1 VSYNSKNRVV
11 LSYDKRTYMRCKLE
25 KHLQYFQKN
34 SVEQTLFQG
43 LNGVIQ

>member
-1 VSYNSKNRVV
+1 
-11 LSYDKRTYMRCKLE
+11 MRCKLE

-43 LNGVIQ
+43 LNGVIQCWFLKTTDNFLSPRDLK